1 MSRRSTRVAWACA
14 VGLLAGAP
22 CAPRLGAQAPQGARP
37 DLLPAQR
44 VEVVRVEVVVTEKRG
59 RPRTGLGREDFA
71 IFEDGKPQQIVQFLA
86 FARPQPKASPAGSA
100 AATPAASA
108 AATPATPQEPADEPM
123 LPARYVVLAVDDVHM
138 ETDSLAR
145 FRKALARVL
154 REDLRPEDQVALVTT
169 SGASALSQEFTSDR
183 ALLQQILSRLSAKGR
198 LPEWTGV
205 PNITEYQA
213 ELIEGGDPLALDAAV
228 QEILLGGTIQDAL
241 TAEAITRRKARAI
254 LAGAGYDA
262 RLTLETLESLCR
274 GLSGLT
280 GRKALFL
287 VSDGFLTGMTARS
300 GARAFDVRRI
310 VDAATRAGVAIYSLD
325 TRGLVA
331 SPPGLSASSPARA
344 LPTTFGSIEAMRR
357 QSEEAMRGALNA
369 LAADTG
375 GFLVESANDL
385 RGGLQEFLKDT
396 ETYYVLAYEPENAAR
411 DGSFRSI
418 EVRLPGLSGL
428 KVRTRSG
435 YFAPDDRRA
444 AEVSAAA
451 EDQARRREQRHSE
464 MRSALVSLAPL
475 TAIPVRLSADFLS
488 LDGTSTQLTVT
499 GNVDVSTLPFV
510 RLPDRRQATIETAAL
525 VYDGAGAVAATLKTE
540 RTAVN
545 VTDADYAE
553 LVSRGL
559 TYQGSVALPPGR
571 YQVRLAA
578 RDDATGIAGSAWKR
592 LEIPDVASGRLTL
605 SSLFLLKDGG
615 VPASPDAPP
624 VLSSVQALPR
634 FRRGE
639 SLYVQLCAYNPQRDV
654 SGGIDL
660 VAQSEVL
667 SDGAVI
673 ATASPQPMSEGE
685 PRGTAP
691 HTARI
696 GLQRFEPGDYELR
709 VTVTD
714 RNGSA
719 MAARTVPFTVE

>member
-1 MSRRSTRVAWACA
+1 VAGPCTL
-14 VGLLAGAP
+14 GLLAGLASTP
-22 CAPRLGAQAPQGARP
+22 GTRAQAPPPAGP

-44 VEVVRVEVVVTEKRG
+44 VEVVRVEVVVTEKHG
-59 RPRTGLGREDFA
+59 RPKTGLNREDFA
-71 IFEDGKPQQIVQFLA
+71 VLEDGKPQRIVQFLA
-86 FARPQPKASPAGSA
+86 FARPQLKAA
-100 AATPAASA
+100 PAASA
-108 AATPATPQEPADEPM
+108 PATREEAADEEM
-123 LPARYVVLAVDDVHM
+123 LPARYVVLVIDDVHM
-138 ETDSLAR
+138 EMDSLNR
-145 FRKALARVL
+145 LQKALARFL
-154 REDLRPEDQVALVTT
+154 RDDLRPEDQVALVTT

-183 ALLQQILSRLSAKGR
+183 AVLQQILSRLSAKGR
-198 LPEWTGV
+198 HPDWPSV
-205 PNITEYQA
+205 PHITEYQA
-213 ELIEGGDPLALDAAV
+213 ELIESGDPLALDAAV
-228 QEILLGGTIQDAL
+228 QELVTAGTYQDPAMPRQL
-241 TAEAITRRKARAI
+241 AHRKAQAMLAEA
-254 LAGAGYDA
+254 GNDV

-287 VSDGFLTGMTARS
+287 ASDGFLTGMSARS
-300 GARAFDVRRI
+300 SQAFDVRRI
-310 VDAATRAGVAIYSLD
+310 ADAATRAGVAIYSLD

-331 SPPGLSASSPARA
+331 SPTALSASSTTRA
-344 LPTTFGSIEAMRR
+344 FPDTLGSIEMMRR
-357 QSEEAMRGALNA
+357 QSEEAMRNA
-369 LAADTG
+369 MNGLAADSG

-385 RGGLQEFLKDT
+385 RGGLREFLKDT
-396 ETYYVLAYEPENAAR
+396 DTYYVLAYEPTNAAR
-411 DGSFRSI
+411 DGSFRKI

-451 EDQARRREQRHSE
+451 ADQARRREQRHSE

-488 LDGTSTQLTVT
+488 LDGRSMELTVN

-525 VYDGAGAVAATLKTE
+525 VYDGAGAVAATLPTE
-540 RTAVN
+540 RTAMN

-553 LVSRGL
+553 LLKSGL
-559 TYQGSVALPPGR
+559 TYQRSVALPPGR
-571 YQVRLAA
+571 YQVRLAV
-578 RDDATGIAGSAWKR
+578 REDATGIAGSAWKR
-592 LEIPDVASGRLTL
+592 LEIPDVASGLLTL
-605 SSLFLLKDGG
+605 SSLFLLKDGA

-634 FRRGE
+634 FRRTEG
-639 SLYVQLCAYNPQRDV
+639 LYVQLCAYNPKRDR
-654 SGGIDL
+654 GGRIDL
-660 VAQSEVL
+660 VEQSEVL
-667 SDGAVI
+667 RGDVVL

-685 PRGTAP
+685 PRGTVP

-696 GLQRFEPGDYELR
+696 GLQQFEPGDYELR

-714 RNGSA
+714 RNASTMVSRA
-719 MAARTVPFTVE
+719 VAFTVE

>member
-1 MSRRSTRVAWACA
+1 MSRRLTRVGWACA
-14 VGLLAGAP
+14 VGLLAGPAS
-22 CAPRLGAQAPQGARP
+22 APRLSAQAPRPPSP

-44 VEVVRVEVVVTEKRG
+44 VEVVRAEVVVTEKRG
-59 RPRTGLGREDFA
+59 RPRTGLKREDFA
-71 IFEDGKPQQIVQFLA
+71 VFEEGKPQQIVQFLA
-86 FARPQPKASPAGSA
+86 FARSQPSTA
-100 AATPAASA
+100 PAASA
-108 AATPATPQEPADEPM
+108 PATREEPADEEM
-123 LPARYVVLAVDDVHM
+123 LPARYVVLVIDDVHM
-138 ETDSLAR
+138 EIDSLNR
-145 FRKALARVL
+145 LQKALARFL
-154 REDLRPEDQVALVTT
+154 REDLRPEDEVALVTT

-183 ALLQQILSRLSAKGR
+183 AVLQQILSRLSAKGR
-198 LPEWTGV
+198 HPDW
-205 PNITEYQA
+205 PSAPHITEYQA
-213 ELIEGGDPLALDAAV
+213 ELIEAGDPLALDAAV
-228 QEILLGGTIQDAL
+228 QELVTAGTYQDPAL
-241 TAEAITRRKARAI
+241 PRQLAHRKAQAI
-254 LAGAGYDA
+254 LAEAGNDA
-262 RLTLETLESLCR
+262 RLTLEALESLCR

-287 VSDGFLTGMTARS
+287 ASDGFLTGMSARS
-300 GARAFDVRRI
+300 SRAFDVRRI
-310 VDAATRAGVAIYSLD
+310 ADAATRAGVAIYSLD

-331 SPPGLSASSPARA
+331 SPPGMSASSTTRA
-344 LPTTFGSIEAMRR
+344 FPDTLGSIEMMRR
-357 QSEEAMRGALNA
+357 QSEEAMRGPMNA
-369 LAADTG
+369 LAADSG
-375 GFLVESANDL
+375 GFLVENANDL

-396 ETYYVLAYEPENAAR
+396 ETYYVLAYEPTNTAR
-411 DGSFRSI
+411 DGSFRKI

-451 EDQARRREQRHSE
+451 EDQARRREQRHAE

-475 TAIPVRLSADFLS
+475 TAIPIRLSADFLS
-488 LDGTSTQLTVT
+488 LDGSSTQLTVT

-525 VYDGAGAVAATLKTE
+525 VYDEAGAVAATLETE
-540 RTAVN
+540 RTAMN
-545 VTDADYAE
+545 VPDADYAQ
-553 LVSRGL
+553 LLKGGL
-559 TYQGSVALPPGR
+559 TYQRSVALPPGR

-578 RDDATGIAGSAWKR
+578 REDATGIAGSAWTR

-615 VPASPDAPP
+615 TPPAATGPGAAP

-634 FRRGE
+634 FERTE
-639 SLYVQLCAYNPQRDV
+639 SLYVQLCAYNPKRDA

-660 VAQSEVL
+660 FEQSEVL
-667 SDGAVI
+667 RDGVVI
-673 ATASPQPMSEGE
+673 AAAAPQPMSEGE
-685 PRGTAP
+685 PRGTVP

-714 RNGSA
+714 RSA
-719 MAARTVPFTVE
+719 STMLSRSVAFTVE